1 MHQLKDKHNDPLLNY
16 RHDLKQQNKL
26 SLLPNISFGNDCSTS
41 ANKIVASWSDFAKDA
56 LIGEHR
62 ESSLVCWDGHYEQ
75 FGRLMYEFY
84 TISAN
89 RSVRLANY
97 HIVMQNTFP
106 HVKSLGFIPAGPCSS
121 VDATLYRAWFSMLGH
136 PDFSEPLINSPE
148 PHVYTYWKH
157 WLKNVYFDL
166 RFNPA

>member
-26 SLLPNISFGNDCSTS
+26 SLLPNISFGNGCSVS

-89 RSVRLANY
+89 RSVRLASHN
-97 HIVMQNTFP
+97 IEIQSSFP
-106 HVKSLGFIPAGPCSS
+106 LVTSLRFIPEGPSS
-121 VDATLYRAWFSMLGH
+121 TEDRTFYRIWFNMLRH
-136 PDFSEPLINSPE
+136 PDFWGPLINSPDAV
-148 PHVYTYWKH
+148 VYNHFAY

-166 RFNPA
+166 RFKPA